1 MIASP
6 NVGVP
11 ISPSE
16 RASRSATAW
25 QLGASLYVPATRH
38 DIVEIASGEKIP
50 QLRSVILCT
59 EDAVLEVDLPR
70 AVSNIA
76 FALPQLGYGPLRFVR
91 VRNPAVL
98 MKVLSMPGNFALN
111 GFVLPKITADNIGD
125 YLGLLG
131 PNSPFSVMITVET
144 REAFSIAQME
154 RLRDT
159 LLERQANVLSI
170 RIGGN
175 DLLSVLSLRRA
186 RGVTAYDTP
195 LGPLIDQ
202 LVSIFKPWGFN
213 LSGPV
218 YDYTEDPLTL
228 MLETRLDLQHGVF
241 GKTAIHPRQ
250 IEIIEAE
257 YRADLCDVERAEQ
270 ILKPDAPAVFRV
282 GDSMCEPTTHRNW
295 ASMILERA
303 RVYGIRTNEHLRTPT
318 AF

>member
-1 MIASP
+1 MIAA
-6 NVGVP
+6 VDAAMP
-11 ISPSE
+11 INSSE

-25 QLGASLYVPATRH
+25 QLGASLYVPATRN
-38 DIVEIASGEKIP
+38 DIVEIAAGEKIP

-59 EDAVLEVDLPR
+59 EDAVLEADLPK

-91 VRNPAVL
+91 VRNSAVL
-98 MKVLSMPGNFALN
+98 ARVLSMPGNFALT

-125 YLGLLG
+125 YLSLLG
-131 PNSPFSVMITVET
+131 SNSPFSVMITVET
-144 REAFSIAQME
+144 REAFSISQME

-159 LLERQANVLSI
+159 LLECQANVLSI

-202 LVSIFKPWGFN
+202 LVAIFKPWGFN

-228 MLETRLDLQHGVF
+228 ALETRLDLQHGLF

-257 YRADLCDVERAEQ
+257 YRVDLCDVERAEL

-282 GDSMCEPTTHRNW
+282 GDTMCEPTTHRKW

-303 RVYGIRTNEHLRTPT
+303 RVYGICAAEHLHMPT
-318 AF
+318 AL